1 MLAAVLVEPEDQDLE
16 QVAQALHTKTS
27 ELERNNVEKIDALY
41 KVMVHFAKGGAEDD
55 AASAAEERDEDDAEG
70 DAAKPAP
77 RVDIQQIIDRYFAHY
92 DAGDDEEE
100 NSEAVDGQAPSAPA
114 PAGTGERPRSR
125 TETTAAQAPALAAC
139 KPPDAKQ
146 LRAALLGDIRAFVRS
161 RDREISADGKEGLTG
176 RAIAR
181 IFHGLT
187 SPQYPAYEWSRDTYW
202 GRHNTADFQ
211 LILSLADKAV
221 EALRRQRARSAAA
234 AAALAQER
242 AAAAQR
248 PRPPTASGEQILV
261 ADSEEESGEEE
272 EEQPQG
278 QQQDEHGGG
287 GEEMAVGEDAELAC
301 EVQVQTKDE
310 DEEEDDDDADEEE
323 EEEEGYESEEL

>member
-1 MLAAVLVEPEDQDLE
+1 MLVEPEDQDLE

-55 AASAAEERDEDDAEG
+55 AQAAAAAEERDEDDAEG

-248 PRPPTASGEQILV
+248 PRPPTASGGQILV
-261 ADSEEESGEEE
+261 ADSEEESDEEE

-278 QQQDEHGGG
+278 QQQQQQEEEHGGG

-301 EVQVQTKDE
+301 EVEVQIQ
-310 DEEEDDDDADEEE
+310 EEEEEE
-323 EEEEGYESEEL
+323 EEEEGEGYESEEL